1 METEPN
7 AGPGELARGE
17 PCNGRGSGHS
27 PAAGPAPMLPMYD
40 PSQPSGGPVPPY
52 QPLPPAGQSL
62 PPAGRGI
69 HPRAAALIEVIA
81 CSGLPTQLA
90 IAGVLALAGIAP
102 YDSQGRLSPAYVFAL
117 PLADAV
123 VLLTLITA
131 FLHLHG
137 ESLSDL
143 LGRRSVVFEGV
154 VGLLHIP
161 LVFLLAVTVMLAVR
175 LFVPALQDV
184 ERNPFESLV
193 SSPANAWVFVLVAV
207 IGGGVR
213 EEIQRAFILHRFR
226 QHLGGAAVGLVLFSL
241 IFGLGHSLQGT
252 DVAITT
258 GVLGL
263 FWGIVYLR
271 RRSVVAPMV
280 SHSGFNSAEIF
291 RFAMFG

>member
-1 METEPN
+1 MESESN
-7 AGPGELARGE
+7 AGPGEMVWDERGDARGSE
-17 PCNGRGSGHS
+17 P
-27 PAAGPAPMLPMYD
+27 PPAPEPA
-40 PSQPSGGPVPPY
+40 
-52 QPLPPAGQSL
+52 LPPPDRAL
-62 PPAGRGI
+62 PAAGRGI

-102 YDSQGRLSPAYVFAL
+102 YDSHGRLSPAYVFAL

-123 VLLTLITA
+123 VLLTLITG

-143 LGRRSVVFEGV
+143 LGRRSVVVEGL
-154 VGLLHIP
+154 VGILHIP
-161 LVFLLAVTVMLAVR
+161 LVFLLAVSVMLSVR
-175 LFVPALQDV
+175 VLLPSLQDV

-193 SSPANAWVFVLVAV
+193 SSPFSAWIFVLVAV

-226 QHLGGAAVGLVLFSL
+226 QHLGGAAFGLVLFS
-241 IFGLGHSLQGT
+241 IVFGLGHSLQGT
-252 DVAITT
+252 DVALTT
-258 GVLGL
+258 GALGL
-263 FWGIVYLR
+263 FWGVVYLR

-280 SHSGFNSAEIF
+280 SHSGFNSAEIL
-291 RFAMFG
+291 RFALFGS

>member
-1 METEPN
+1 VESEPN
-7 AGPGELARGE
+7 AGPGETVWDERGDAQ
-17 PCNGRGSGHS
+17 G
-27 PAAGPAPMLPMYD
+27 YD
-40 PSQPSGGPVPPY
+40 PPPVPSERVPPPQD
-52 QPLPPAGQSL
+52 QPLPA
-62 PPAGRGI
+62 AGRGI

-102 YDSQGRLSPAYVFAL
+102 YDSHGRLSPAYVFAL

-123 VLLTLITA
+123 VLLTLITG

-143 LGRRSVVFEGV
+143 LGRRSVVLEGL
-154 VGLLHIP
+154 VGILHIP
-161 LVFLLAVTVMLAVR
+161 LVFLLAVSVMLTVR
-175 LFVPALQDV
+175 VVLPSLQDV

-193 SSPANAWVFVLVAV
+193 SSPSSAWVFVVVAV

-213 EEIQRAFILHRFR
+213 EEIQRAFILHRFS
-226 QHLGGAAVGLVLFSL
+226 QHLGGAAFGLVLFS
-241 IFGLGHSLQGT
+241 IVFGLGHSLQGT
-252 DVAITT
+252 DVALTT
-258 GVLGL
+258 GALGL
-263 FWGIVYLR
+263 FWGVVYLR

-291 RFAMFG
+291 RFALFGS

>member
-1 METEPN
+1 METELN
-7 AGPGELARGE
+7 AGPGEPAWEGRDDAPGSEPPPDAPLEPAR
-17 PCNGRGSGHS
+17 
-27 PAAGPAPMLPMYD
+27 
-40 PSQPSGGPVPPY
+40 PPR
-52 QPLPPAGQSL
+52 GQSL

-102 YDSQGRLSPAYVFAL
+102 YDSHGRLSAAYVFAL

-123 VLLTLITA
+123 VLLILITW

-137 ESLSDL
+137 ESLADL
-143 LGRRSVVFEGV
+143 LGRRSAVVEGV
-154 VGLLHIP
+154 VGVLHIP
-161 LVFLLAVTVMLAVR
+161 LVFLVALTVMLAVR
-175 LFVPALQDV
+175 VLLPSLQDV

-213 EEIQRAFILHRFR
+213 EEIQRAFILQRFR
-226 QHLGGAAVGLVLFSL
+226 QHLGGAAVGLVLFSVV
-241 IFGLGHSLQGT
+241 FGLGHSLQGT
-252 DVAITT
+252 DVAVTT
-258 GVLGL
+258 TALGL
-263 FWGIVYLR
+263 FWGVVYLR
-271 RRSVVAPMV
+271 RGSVVAPMV

-291 RFAMFG
+291 RFALFGS